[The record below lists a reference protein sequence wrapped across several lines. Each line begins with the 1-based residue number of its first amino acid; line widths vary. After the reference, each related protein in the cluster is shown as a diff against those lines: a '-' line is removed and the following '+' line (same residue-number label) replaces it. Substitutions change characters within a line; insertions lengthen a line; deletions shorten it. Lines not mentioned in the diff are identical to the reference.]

1 MEHLKTG
8 TVEIRQHVE
17 TTPMVSKD
25 VAPGTIFVS
34 RDQANHKSQTITT
47 YTIVGHKRTF
57 TFIGDEYVRA
67 YATSTYVASS
77 MDTILEDTEK
87 ISYLRSKAQKT
98 LGSLIQEIEEGI
110 FDD

>member
-1 MEHLKTG
+1 
-8 TVEIRQHVE
+8 
-17 TTPMVSKD
+17 MVSKD

>member
-1 MEHLKTG
+1 
-8 TVEIRQHVE
+8 
-17 TTPMVSKD
+17 MVSKA
-25 VAPGTIFVS
+25 VEPGTIFVS
-34 RDQANHKSQTITT
+34 IDQANQNLKAITT

-67 YATSTYVASS
+67 CATSTYVASS
-77 MDTILEDTEK
+77 IDTILEDTEK
-87 ISYLRSKAQKT
+87 ISYLRSKAQKS